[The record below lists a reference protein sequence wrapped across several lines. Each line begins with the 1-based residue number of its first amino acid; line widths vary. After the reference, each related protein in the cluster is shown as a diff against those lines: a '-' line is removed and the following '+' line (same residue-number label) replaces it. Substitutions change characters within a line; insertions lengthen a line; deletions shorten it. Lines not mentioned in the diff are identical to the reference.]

1 MKYKTL
7 KIASWNVR
15 TLLDSNPDLP
25 KRRTALVAAELA
37 RYKIDIAAL
46 SETRLPDSGSL
57 TETGEGY
64 TFFWQGA
71 PLDQPRQMGVGIAVR
86 SSILQTIPTAPI
98 GISPRIMTWRIPL
111 AKAQYATLLSVY
123 GPTLPSEEHIK
134 DTFYNCLHETL
145 QNIPPRDKILLLGD
159 LNARVGSSHHLWEG
173 VLGQHGIGKC
183 NENGLRLLTLCSE
196 HSLTI
201 TNTKFQ
207 LRNMHKATW
216 MHPRL
221 GHWHLLDYVIVRQR
235 DISEVLITRVMRGA
249 EASTDHRLVRS
260 ILRLK
265 IRPITRRRNLSP
277 KINLAALQNSNTR
290 EAFQQAVTDS
300 LPPARQPTGD
310 SNITTES
317 LTTSWNNVCATL
329 LQTAKAVLC
338 STNRRHRDWF
348 DENAENIHDLITAK
362 NKAHDL
368 YLRNPSPTTR
378 NQFSAVRSE
387 LQRLLRDMENKWWT
401 NLAAQMQSYMDL
413 GDLHNFYSSL
423 KTAYGPAYSALTPVR
438 SADGTHLLTDSTQI
452 LDRWA
457 SHFRQLLNHSNPT
470 DPSFLSEVPQL
481 PVSHELDSVPTIEE
495 VIKSIAALK
504 NHKAAGPG
512 NIPAKLLKY
521 GGIEIATQLQQ
532 LFQCCWESGC
542 VPQQSKDR
550 RIVTIYKKKGD
561 KSLCNNI
568 RDITILSTAGKTL
581 ARIMLM
587 RPLSHS

>member
-1 MKYKTL
+1 MASKGGMSPTATVRLVTRAGVECWEPLAGRLHGRRPSAHDRWRVEPGAAVCLRCLSGRLGSPIQGQHCPPQLEEGSIKGDLKIACSPLNLWWVTALTRVVPYSGRTMKYKTL

-37 RYKIDIAAL
+37 RYKIDIAAF

-71 PLDQPRQMGVGIAVR
+71 PLDQPRQMGVDIAVR
-86 SSILQTIPTAPI
+86 SSILQTIPTAPT

-145 QNIPPRDKILLLGD
+145 QNIPPRDMILLLGD

-216 MHPRL
+216 MHPRS

-277 KINLAALQNSNTR
+277 KINLAAFQNSYTR

-300 LPPARQPTGD
+300 LPSARQATGD

-317 LTTSWNNVCATL
+317 LITSWNNVCATL
-329 LQTAKAVLC
+329 LQTAKAVLG

-438 SADGTHLLTDSTQI
+438 SADGTHLLTDSTQM

-457 SHFRQLLNHSNPT
+457 SHFRLKVALK
-470 DPSFLSEVPQL
+470 L
-481 PVSHELDSVPTIEE
+481 LDS
-495 VIKSIAALK
+495 
-504 NHKAAGPG
+504 
-512 NIPAKLLKY
+512 
-521 GGIEIATQLQQ
+521 
-532 LFQCCWESGC
+532 
-542 VPQQSKDR
+542 
-550 RIVTIYKKKGD
+550 
-561 KSLCNNI
+561 
-568 RDITILSTAGKTL
+568 
-581 ARIMLM
+581 
-587 RPLSHS
+587 SHYSQ